1 MNVTHQ
7 PRVLELDT
15 QTDLLERLR
24 LLTNYGSN
32 FVTVGGAYGSGKTW
46 LAQRYLEAWAQDKN
60 QSLLMCHPSQDDESR
75 RSTVLTQL
83 LSEPL
88 FNPHD
93 SLVDSFSRLMKDQ
106 SCSIVIVV
114 DDAHLLSETLLSELW
129 MLVLEAQNTPKWD
142 ISVVMFAQENTL
154 EPLLTRLS
162 YGQEHKPI
170 DLEVEPLS
178 RDDADRFFEQLVIR
192 FVEDNMEKRVRN
204 AYRKAGRLPGEIMA
218 LGEQKPEKRIVIRS
232 IVGSPFMISTIILLL
247 LVVIGGG
254 YWWMM
259 TKQPSAQ
266 QKAQQIERQMEQ
278 TVIPT
283 LDSSNSPDN
292 NMENVE
298 ASLSNS
304 SDDGADDDSA
314 ALPPDVTSSTT
325 SVDSQGNGQQR
336 VVITSDV
343 VDALLDGK
351 PEEVDTSAIGQAIDA
366 AKLQAPQVAKSE
378 AEPTLTPIDPAAL
391 PEPSAAQEKAPA
403 PVEVATTASTEPESP
418 EPAAEATPQ
427 APQTV
432 ITFSYTREALKAFS
446 PRSYTL
452 QLAALS
458 SVEEVQ
464 QFLDRHK
471 LKNNIYIYPTVRNDV
486 DWFIVSFGNF
496 PTIQLARDAVTTLPA
511 DVQKLEPWAKSLS
524 QVHREIDRVK

>member
-75 RSTVLTQL
+75 RSTVLNQL
-83 LSEPL
+83 LSEPH

-93 SLVDSFSRLMKDQ
+93 SLIDSFSRLMSDQ
-106 SCSIVIVV
+106 SCNIVVVV
-114 DDAHLLSETLLSELW
+114 DDAHLLSETLMSELW

-142 ISVVMFAQENTL
+142 ISVVMFAQEKTL
-154 EPLLTRLS
+154 ESLLTRLS

-232 IVGSPFMISTIILLL
+232 IVGSPLMISSIILVLL
-247 LVVIGGG
+247 LIIGGG
-254 YWWMM
+254 YWWLM

-266 QKAQQIERQMEQ
+266 QKAEQIESQMEQ

-283 LDSSNSPDN
+283 LESSS
-292 NMENVE
+292 
-298 ASLSNS
+298 ASMQNADDAAATPAELLP

-314 ALPPDVTSSTT
+314 ALPPDVTSNTT
-325 SVDSQGNGQQR
+325 SVDSQGSGQQR

-366 AKLQAPQVAKSE
+366 AKLQGSQAVQSDAEPDVTPNNPPATLSLPTAENTLASSSDNKE
-378 AEPTLTPIDPAAL
+378 AEPENEAP
-391 PEPSAAQEKAPA
+391 AAQE
-403 PVEVATTASTEPESP
+403 TS
-418 EPAAEATPQ
+418 Q
-427 APQTV
+427 APKTV

-471 LKNNIYIYPTVRNDV
+471 LKDNIYIYPTVRNDV

-496 PTIQLARDAVTTLPA
+496 PTIQLARDAVETLPT
-511 DVQKLEPWAKSLS
+511 DVQRLEPWAKSLS

>member
-1 MNVTHQ
+1 MKVTPQ

-32 FVTVGGAYGSGKTW
+32 FVTVGGAYGAGKTW

-60 QSLLMCHPSQDDESR
+60 QALLMCHSSQDDLAR
-75 RSTVLTQL
+75 RSLILNQL
-83 LSEPL
+83 LSDPL
-88 FNPHD
+88 FSPSDN
-93 SLVDSFSRLMKDQ
+93 LVDSFSRLMANE
-106 SCSIVIVV
+106 SCNIVIAI

-142 ISVVMFAQENTL
+142 VSVVMFAQEKTL

-170 DLEVEPLS
+170 DLEIEPLS

-192 FVEDNMEKRVRN
+192 YVEDNMEKRVRN

-232 IVGSPFMISTIILLL
+232 IVGSPFKITVLVLLL
-247 LVVIGGG
+247 LALIAAG
-254 YWWMM
+254 YWWML
-259 TKQPSAQ
+259 TQQTSAQ
-266 QKAQQIERQMEQ
+266 QKAQQIESNLEQ
-278 TVIPT
+278 TAIPT
-283 LDSSNSPDN
+283 LDTTPLANQSGDANNLAATSSN
-292 NMENVE
+292 
-298 ASLSNS
+298 
-304 SDDGADDDSA
+304 DGAVDDSA
-314 ALPPDVTSSTT
+314 ALPPDVTSNTT
-325 SVDSQGNGQQR
+325 SVDSQGQGEQR

-366 AKLQAPQVAKSE
+366 AKLQAAPQVASQPSTSS
-378 AEPTLTPIDPAAL
+378 AQSA
-391 PEPSAAQEKAPA
+391 SAAPTATPAPVNAPSTNSNDGKAPASAPANTSSSEKAPD
-403 PVEVATTASTEPESP
+403 
-418 EPAAEATPQ
+418 
-427 APQTV
+427 TV
-432 ITFSYTREALKAFS
+432 VKFSFTRDELKAFS

-458 SVEEVQ
+458 SVAEVQ
-464 QFLDRHK
+464 QFLDRYK
-471 LKNNIYIYPTVRNDV
+471 VKDSIYIYPTVRNGV
-486 DWFIVSFGNF
+486 NWYIVSYGNF
-496 PTIQLARDAVTTLPA
+496 PTIQVARDAVNKLPA

-524 QVHREIDRVK
+524 QVHREIDRAK

>member
-15 QTDLLERLR
+15 QIDLLERLQ

-32 FVTVGGAYGSGKTW
+32 FVTVGGAFGSGKTW
-46 LAQRYLEAWAQDKN
+46 LAQRFLEAWAQDKN

-75 RSTVLTQL
+75 RTTVLTQL

-93 SLVDSFSRLMKDQ
+93 SLVDSFSRLKSDDN
-106 SCSIVIVV
+106 CNIVIVI
-114 DDAHLLSETLLSELW
+114 DDAHLLSETFVSELW

-142 ISVVMFAQENTL
+142 ISVVMFAQENSL

-162 YGQEHKPI
+162 YGQEQKPI
-170 DLEVEPLS
+170 DLEIEPLS

-192 FVEDNMEKRVRN
+192 FVEDSAEKRVRN

-218 LGEQKPEKRIVIRS
+218 LGDHKPEKRIVIRS
-232 IVGSPFMISTIILLL
+232 IVGSPLMITLIVLILLL
-247 LVVIGGG
+247 LIGGG

-259 TKQPSAQ
+259 NQPTAQ
-266 QKAQQIERQMEQ
+266 QKAQQLETQMEQ

-283 LDSSNSPDN
+283 LESEPQER

-298 ASLSNS
+298 VPVPPA
-304 SDDGADDDSA
+304 ADDAAEDDSS
-314 ALPPDVTSSTT
+314 ALPPDVTQSTT
-325 SVDSQGNGQQR
+325 SVDSQDSGEQR

-351 PEEVDTSAIGQAIDA
+351 PQEVDTSAMIQAIDA
-366 AKLQAPQVAKSE
+366 AKLQAQDDDNQNQATSSE
-378 AEPTLTPIDPAAL
+378 SEQ
-391 PEPSAAQEKAPA
+391 AAQAQTLSDP
-403 PVEVATTASTEPESP
+403 
-418 EPAAEATPQ
+418 
-427 APQTV
+427 APQTAEASSTADAESAQPV

-458 SVEEVQ
+458 SVSEVQ
-464 QFLDRHK
+464 EFLDRHN
-471 LKNNIYIYPTVRNDV
+471 LDGDVYIYPTVRNER
-486 DWFIVSFGNF
+486 DWFIVSYGNY
-496 PTIQLARDAVTTLPA
+496 PTIQLARDAVSTLPS
-511 DVQKLEPWAKSLS
+511 DVQQLEPWAKSLS